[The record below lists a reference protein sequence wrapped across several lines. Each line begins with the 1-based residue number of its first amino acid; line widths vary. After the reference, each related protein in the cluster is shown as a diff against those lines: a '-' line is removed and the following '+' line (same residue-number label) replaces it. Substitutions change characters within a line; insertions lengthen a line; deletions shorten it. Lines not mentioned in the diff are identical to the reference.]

1 MNLGVILAR
10 RDLREEKEGE
20 NDVNVFQ
27 FQKQKLGTIRNITIN
42 GIR

>member
-1 MNLGVILAR
+1 MRLAG

-27 FQKQKLGTIRNITIN
+27 FQKQKLGIVRNITIN
-42 GIR
+42 AIR